1 MVVYW
6 CMECAPLPATALI
19 PLFAYP
25 FTGVLMGK
33 QVCGLYFKDVIVLFL
48 GGLTLAI
55 AIEGKF
61 NDIFLIS
68 LGQRAI
74 ANKNISVWNLHKR
87 IALFV
92 LNKVG
97 TKPPLLL
104 AGFMGTTS
112 FISMWMSN
120 VASTAMMA
128 PIGSDTILSWI
139 G

>member
-1 MVVYW
+1 MIDPKVEWV
-6 CMECAPLPATALI
+6 
-19 PLFAYP
+19 
-25 FTGVLMGK
+25 GRK
-33 QVCGLYFKDVIVLFL
+33 QQLKICL
-48 GGLTLAI
+48 
-55 AIEGKF
+55 
-61 NDIFLIS
+61 
-68 LGQRAI
+68 
-74 ANKNISVWNLHKR
+74 VWNLHKR

-128 PIGSDTILSWI
+128 PIGSVKDLVHYAAYSA
-139 G
+139 

>member
-1 MVVYW
+1 MDFISK
-6 CMECAPLPATALI
+6 ML
-19 PLFAYP
+19 
-25 FTGVLMGK
+25 
-33 QVCGLYFKDVIVLFL
+33 LYFFLEVLPLLLPLKVIYDLRPL
-48 GGLTLAI
+48 GKR
-55 AIEGKF
+55 KF
-61 NDIFLIS
+61 SNFS
-68 LGQRAI
+68 V
-74 ANKNISVWNLHKR
+74 VWNLHKR

-128 PIGSDTILSWI
+128 PIGSNKNYLVKNLKFMLRCI
-139 G
+139 